1 MGQYNITTPNGSFTI
16 EADRQPTQDEANEI
30 GRNFAN
36 SQSADNVVKD
46 SIAADPSKP
55 PMPDGTVA
63 PTNMEN
69 AVSIAL
75 QTVIPVGASVVG
87 RVLGGKAGQVVGGM
101 AGSAVGNWLSQE
113 YEISHGSR
121 KEVKPGEL
129 AAATIMGGSLGVL
142 ESRLPATAAA
152 TAANAVGTI
161 GRVVALGAGEAS
173 LIAATAET
181 VRSEVDEGRLPT
193 FSEYAINVGPAAVF
207 GGATAGLMSRYS
219 THGALITNTT
229 AARTVQ
235 GAAAL
240 GTAAYVYNDA
250 TEKGESNALS
260 KSMLY
265 ASAVYG
271 GTFLPSAIAKIGTER
286 IKRVGF
292 GPNSILPEGTPT
304 AQHAFNNEWAAHQSF
319 NNELGR
325 KVNEAI
331 SKSTNPA
338 QELANWQSVVDR
350 KSQSSSSILS
360 PEVKA
365 YHDEFVKN
373 NRKFSQ
379 EILFKYPDLDPK
391 IRDAIAADNG
401 DYFKTVYAAHDP
413 KALKG
418 TDYATVASSKAFK
431 SEIVNG
437 LMASNVNKGGNLA
450 LAEAETKADA
460 IMSRMIGDVAYVY
473 DGGADLGGGSQKT
486 AAGSLMRK
494 ADLSQAARD
503 YLGEVK
509 DPGTN
514 IANSLNAQAR
524 LIVEVDRDAA
534 VYKSLIDS
542 KLGSNVKTDYHTQL
556 MIPSDQP
563 VMHGPLKGVYVS
575 EEVGKAYKELMNP
588 NLLGDGPI
596 GTSWMHISGLSKAS
610 KTIGNLPEAIMPQ
623 FFGNFAMAA
632 SSNKANPRMIIDGF
646 RKTFLANG
654 WTGNGGVSATAKIAV
669 MKELREATS
678 LGILKGGA
686 DVQQLAEM
694 AGASA
699 SGNSYQKVIEKFSKI
714 YGTPDSA
721 MRYAIWKGNI
731 DEITAWTPMAGRTG
745 IGLDAIKKEA
755 AKVTNDQFPTYE
767 LINRRYRQLSAVG
780 VANQFGAFEYEV
792 MRNSF
797 NQLAYSKKLIQ
808 QGIQQG
814 NKEMFNAGAKRLLT
828 FSAVAGATTGMAVYG
843 SRALYGTSE
852 QDKNAI
858 QRILPSYA
866 TGEANVVG
874 SNGKGQF
881 VHVPINYIAPH
892 ANMLNAVGQMF
903 SGQNFTIPV
912 KSSLFGTDL
921 GTLGTAGI
929 EFITNN
935 YYGTSVPIT
944 TPNDKKALAER
955 FVVQAFMP
963 GAITGS
969 LSRAFKSYN
978 NETTKMGNVYLWQ
991 DSASRIAGFRANRM
1005 DIVGSATMKLR
1016 DLVAPVVEEQ
1026 TGYTQTLKRYLART
1040 GSLNG
1045 LNEEELYA
1053 SANNN
1058 FVNRQSDLTGIYV
1071 SMKQLQKSNPSVT
1084 DDKIIQA
1091 FKDAGVPSQLVA
1103 ATIYGYK
1110 VQMKRG
1116 LAESDTEFL
1125 EGALSNQKH
1134 KDIGEIISAKAGTDD
1149 AKERALWNAYEDIEK
1164 SNQKGITPS
1173 EKLMLGLG
1181 VADGARATA
1190 IFSAMHANPDA
1201 AENLLS
1207 HWMSTGV
1214 ITRDVMAQLNELD
1227 VQAAPKPK
1235 RR

>member
-16 EADRQPTQDEANEI
+16 EADRQPTQEEADDI
-30 GRNFAN
+30 GANFAN
-36 SQSADNVVKD
+36 RQNADNNVRD
-46 SIAADPSKP
+46 SIAADPSRP
-55 PMPDGTVA
+55 PLPDGTVA

-113 YEISHGSR
+113 YEIAHGSR

-181 VRSEVDEGRLPT
+181 IRSEVDEGRLPT
-193 FSEYAINVGPAAVF
+193 FSEYAINVGPAAVL

-229 AARTVQ
+229 AARAVQ
-235 GAAAL
+235 GTAAL

-250 TEKGESNALS
+250 TEKGEPNALS

-271 GTFLPSAIAKIGTER
+271 GTFLPSAIAKIGTEK
-286 IKRVGF
+286 IKRIGF
-292 GPNSILPEGTPT
+292 GPNSILPEGTSD

-331 SKSTNPA
+331 YKSPNPA

-350 KSQSSSSILS
+350 KIQSSPNILS

-365 YHDEFVKN
+365 YHEEFVKN
-373 NRKFSQ
+373 NRKFAD
-379 EILFKYPDLDPK
+379 EILLKYPDLEQGV
-391 IRDAIAADNG
+391 RDAIAADNG

-413 KALKG
+413 KALNG

-437 LMASNVNKGGNLA
+437 LMAKGNIS
-450 LAEAETKADA
+450 LAEAEKKADA

-473 DGGADLGGGSQKT
+473 DGGADIGGGSQKT

-494 ADLSQAARD
+494 ANLSQAARD
-503 YLGEVK
+503 FLGEVK

-563 VMHGPLKGVYVS
+563 VMHAPLKGVYVS
-575 EEVGKAYKELMNP
+575 EEMGKAYKELMNP

-610 KTIGNLPEAIMPQ
+610 KTLGNLPEAIMPQ
-623 FFGNFAMAA
+623 FLGNFAMAA
-632 SSNKANPRMIIDGF
+632 SSNKANPRNIIDGF

-654 WTGNGGVSATAKIAV
+654 WTGNGLVPANAKIAV
-669 MKELREATS
+669 MNELREAEK
-678 LGILKGGA
+678 LGMLRGGA
-686 DVQQLAEM
+686 DVQQLSEM

-714 YGTPDSA
+714 YGTPDTA

-731 DEITAWTPMAGRTG
+731 DEITSWTPMAQRTTDRMKE
-745 IGLDAIKKEA
+745 IAKEA
-755 AKVTNDQFPTYE
+755 AKRTNEHFPTYE
-767 LINRRYRQLSAVG
+767 YINRRYRQLSAVG
-780 VANQFGAFEYEV
+780 AANQFGAFEYEV

-797 NQLAYSKKLIQ
+797 NQLSYAKKLIQ
-808 QGIQQG
+808 EGIQNG
-814 NKEMFNAGAKRLLT
+814 NKEMVIAGSKRILT

-874 SNGKGQF
+874 SNGNGQF
-881 VHVPINYIAPH
+881 VHVPINYIAPQ

-903 SGQNFTIPV
+903 SGKNFTIPV

-969 LSRAFKSYN
+969 LSRAFKAYN

-991 DSASRIAGFRANRM
+991 DSVSRIAGFRANRM

-1058 FVNRQSDLTGIYV
+1058 FVKNQSDLTGIYV

-1110 VQMKRG
+1110 VPMKRG

-1125 EGALSNQKH
+1125 EGALSNPKH

-1214 ITRDVMAQLNELD
+1214 ITRDVMAQLSRLD
-1227 VQAAPKPK
+1227 REA
-1235 RR
+1235 RN